1 MQKTLKLNQN
11 YLFRRLYN
19 RGKSLVSPT
28 IVLYYHKRPGHKLNY
43 IGVTAS
49 KKVGGAVRRN
59 RARRVILESYR
70 LLEPGLE
77 TGYTFVIVA
86 RGKAADVKMQV
97 VMDDL
102 RRLLSKTG
110 GLSPY

>member
-11 YLFRRLYN
+11 YLFQRIYR

-28 IVLYYHKRPGHKLNY
+28 IVLYYHKRQGAKLNH
-43 IGVTAS
+43 IGITTS
-49 KKVGGAVRRN
+49 KKVGGAVQRN

-70 LLEPGLE
+70 LLEPVVE

-86 RGKAADVKMQV
+86 RGKAANVKMQV
-97 VMDDL
+97 VRDDL
-102 RRLLSKTG
+102 RRLLSKIG
-110 GLSPY
+110 SLRSQ

>member
-11 YLFRRLYN
+11 YLFTRMYRA
-19 RGKSLVSPT
+19 GKSLVSPT
-28 IVLYYHKRPGHKLNY
+28 IVLYYHKRPKQRFNR
-43 IGVTAS
+43 IGVTTS
-49 KKVGGAVRRN
+49 KKVGSAVKRN

-102 RRLLSKTG
+102 RRLLSKIG
-110 GLSPY
+110 GLRY